1 MCLAVTVAPFQ
12 VHIVLLAKGEGEAQG
27 VAEKLY
33 GELTGRG
40 LDVLLDDRKDNPG
53 VKFKDADLI
62 GIPVRVTVGDRGLKN
77 EIVEF
82 KLRREEQRLEIP
94 VEDAFEHVV
103 AAVEGLYN
111 ELEERVVEVEYEK

>member
-1 MCLAVTVAPFQ
+1 VVISVIKPKDVNCFEAAQRIYEALVEQGIDTV
-12 VHIVLLAKGEGEAQG
+12 
-27 VAEKLY
+27 
-33 GELTGRG
+33 
-40 LDVLLDDRKDNPG
+40 LDDRDERPG

-77 EIVEF
+77 GMVEF

-94 VEDAFEHVV
+94 VEDAFQHVV
-103 AAVEGLYN
+103 AVIEGLYN

>member
-1 MCLAVTVAPFQ
+1 
-12 VHIVLLAKGEGEAQG
+12 
-27 VAEKLY
+27 
-33 GELTGRG
+33 
-40 LDVLLDDRKDNPG
+40 VLLDDRKDNPG

-77 EIVEF
+77 GIVEF

-103 AAVEGLYN
+103 GAVEGLYN